1 MDEFRVPL
9 AVTTDAASSIS
20 DLLINQ
26 ATQAPNRV
34 LLEKQVDGVWQTY
47 TSSQV
52 LALVESTAKG
62 LMASGVGAGDHVG
75 IMSRT
80 RFEWTI
86 LDFALWHAGA
96 IPVPVYETSSADQT
110 QWILSDSD
118 CVAVAV
124 ENTTHE
130 GVVGQARAE
139 GDGLPHLRDVFV
151 IESGLLEELAA
162 RGKDVSDEDLK
173 ARHDGIGLS
182 DTATIIYTSGT
193 TGRPK
198 GAELTHG
205 NFVELCRNSVADL
218 HEVIDYPGSRTLLF
232 MPLAHIFAR
241 FVEVLAI
248 TGGVSMGH
256 TPDTKDLVADMGTF
270 QPTFILSVPRVFE
283 KVYNAAE
290 QKAAAG
296 GKVKIFRW
304 AAKVNISYSRALD
317 QPGGPGIGLKVMHK
331 VADALVLKK
340 IRAVLGGRA
349 IYAISGGA
357 PLGERLGHFFRG
369 LGLVVLEGYGLTET
383 TAPVTVNRPSH
394 AKIGTVGTPLPGT
407 AIKIADDGE
416 ILTAGIPVFRGYHN
430 NATAT
435 AEAFTDEWFHT
446 GDLGSLDDEGFLS
459 ITGRK
464 KEILVT
470 AAGKNVAP
478 SQLEDPTRAHP
489 LISQCLA
496 LGDRRH
502 FISMLITLDEE
513 MLPSWLK
520 NHELPEMSVAEAREN
535 EVVRKHI
542 QMAIDRTNQKVSRA
556 ESIRKF
562 HILDTDFTVD
572 NGYLTPSMKVKR
584 NAVLKDFADVIDQL
598 YADSPAGDAEAHSA
612 P

>member
-9 AVTTDAASSIS
+9 TVTSDATASVS
-20 DLLINQ
+20 DLLIAQ

-34 LLEKQVDGVWQTY
+34 LLEKQVDGIWQQHTAA
-47 TSSQV
+47 QV
-52 LALVESTAKG
+52 LALVEATAKG
-62 LMASGVGAGDHVG
+62 IIASGVQAGDHVG

-96 IPVPVYETSSADQT
+96 VPVPVYETSSADQT

-118 CVAVAV
+118 CVAVFVETDALAAV
-124 ENTTHE
+124 VEE
-130 GVVGQARAE
+130 ARGE
-139 GDGLPHLRDVFV
+139 GDGVPHLRAVHV
-151 IESGLLEELAA
+151 IESGLLDTLAA
-162 RGKDVSDEDLK
+162 QGAGVSDEDLQ
-173 ARHDGIGLS
+173 ARHTAVGLD

-205 NFVELCRNSVADL
+205 NFVELTRNAVADL
-218 HEVIDYPGSRTLLF
+218 HEVIDYPGARTLLF
-232 MPLAHIFAR
+232 MPLAHVFAR
-241 FVEVLAI
+241 FIEVLVIA
-248 TGGVSMGH
+248 GGVSLGH

-317 QPGGPGIGLKVMHK
+317 EPGGPGLRLKALHK
-331 VADALVLKK
+331 VADTLVLKK

-349 IYAISGGA
+349 VYAISGGA
-357 PLGERLGHFFRG
+357 PLGERLGHFYRG
-369 LGLVVLEGYGLTET
+369 LGLIVLEGYGLTET
-383 TAPVTVNRPSH
+383 TAPVTVTRPSRV
-394 AKIGTVGTPLPGT
+394 KIGTVGTPLPGT

-430 NATAT
+430 NDEAT
-435 AEAFTDEWFHT
+435 AEAFTGEWFHT
-446 GDLGSLDDEGFLS
+446 GDLGSLDEDGFLT

-464 KEILVT
+464 KEIIVT

-478 SQLEDPTRAHP
+478 TQLEDPTRAHP

-496 LGDRRH
+496 IGDRRH
-502 FISMLITLDEE
+502 FISMLLTLDEE
-513 MLPSWLK
+513 MLPTWLK
-520 NHELPEMSVAEAREN
+520 NHELPEMSVAEAREHPK
-535 EVVRKHI
+535 VREHI

-562 HILDTDFTVD
+562 HILDEDFTVD
-572 NGYLTPSMKVKR
+572 NGYLTPSMKVRR
-584 NAVLKDFADVIDQL
+584 NAVVRDFTDVIERI
-598 YADSPAGDAEAHSA
+598 YADSAPQDAKPSPTA
-612 P
+612 

>member
-9 AVTTDAASSIS
+9 AVTSDATMSIS
-20 DLLINQ
+20 DLLLAQ
-26 ATQAPNRV
+26 ATEAPNRI
-34 LLEKQVDGVWQTY
+34 LLEKQEDGVWHQHTAA
-47 TSSQV
+47 QV
-52 LALVESTAKG
+52 LALVEATAKG
-62 LMASGVGAGDHVG
+62 LMASGVKAGDHVG

-96 IPVPVYETSSADQT
+96 VPVPVYETSSPDQT
-110 QWILSDSD
+110 QWILSDSG

-124 ENTTHE
+124 ETVEHE
-130 GVVGQARAE
+130 KVVAQARTE
-139 GDGLPHLRDVFV
+139 GEGLPHLGDVFV
-151 IESGLLEELAA
+151 IDSGLLDELAA
-162 RGKDVSDEDLK
+162 RGKDVSDDELK
-173 ARHDGIGLS
+173 ARHDGVGLT
-182 DTATIIYTSGT
+182 DTATVIYTSGT

-205 NFVELCRNSVADL
+205 NFVELCRNAVADL
-218 HEVIDYPGSRTLLF
+218 SEVLDYPGARTLLF

-241 FVEVLAI
+241 FIEVLVI
-248 TGGVSMGH
+248 TAGVSLGH

-304 AAKVNISYSRALD
+304 AAKVNIAYSRALD
-317 QPGGPGIGLKVMHK
+317 EPGGPGLRLKTFHK

-349 IYAISGGA
+349 VYAISGGA

-383 TAPVTVNRPSH
+383 TAPVTVSRPAN
-394 AKIGTVGTPLPGT
+394 AKIGTVGTPMPGT

-430 NATAT
+430 NPEAT
-435 AEAFTDEWFHT
+435 AEAFSGEWFHT

-478 SQLEDPTRAHP
+478 SQLEDPTRAHA

-502 FISMLITLDEE
+502 FIAMLITLDEE

-520 NHELPEMSVAEAREN
+520 NHELPPMTVAEAREN

-572 NGYLTPSMKVKR
+572 NGYLTPSMKVRR
-584 NAVLKDFADVIDQL
+584 NAVQHDFADAIEQL
-598 YADSPAGDAEAHSA
+598 YADSAPRPADTSPSH
-612 P
+612 